1 MKLSLNIGVY
11 ALVIGLLAMV
21 SPALASDEGQAEA
34 LLRDIDRIVAVESQ
48 QGWLI
53 DRLELEDT
61 LPQALQSV
69 CRCRAQERQR
79 ALESARVRFHSEGG
93 DVKTALEAVGGDPD
107 EIEPL
112 LDAHRAVL
120 ILEYALSK
128 ADVDCPLW
136 LGPSAEFRG
145 RQTDRDR
152 FSIYFEGGGLLT
164 LRTNDLE
171 TRYGGGG
178 SSRVLL
184 GYRSGSLAWLMGG
197 ELGGAG
203 LVQPDE
209 PNDQVRFHMFSAVP
223 VALRVHGVLWHVG
236 LEMAPVWSLPVS
248 RDPARLGGRA
258 ALQVGYTPLRRG
270 AWLPGLGFAIAYEH
284 SPAYDGLVIEHIIRA
299 GFRGSFSWDPNHGP

>member
-1 MKLSLNIGVY
+1 MKTSLTAVVCALALSMAG
-11 ALVIGLLAMV
+11 A
-21 SPALASDEGQAEA
+21 ALASGEDQAQA
-34 LLRDIDRIVAVESQ
+34 LLNDIDRIVAVESQ

-69 CRCRAQERQR
+69 CRCGADERQR
-79 ALESARVRFHSEGG
+79 TLELARARFQAKGG
-93 DVKTALEAVGGDPD
+93 DVKGALEAAGGDPD

-120 ILEYALSK
+120 ILEYTLAK
-128 ADVDCPLW
+128 VADDCPLW
-136 LGPSAEFRG
+136 LQPSADFRG
-145 RQTDRDR
+145 RQSDRDR
-152 FSIYFEGGGLLT
+152 FSFYFEGGGLLT

-178 SSRVLL
+178 SSRALL
-184 GYRSGSLAWLMGG
+184 GYRSGALAWLVGG

-209 PNDQVRFHMFSAVP
+209 PNDQVRFHMFSAIP
-223 VALRVHGVLWHVG
+223 VAARVHGVLWHVG
-236 LEMAPVWSLPVS
+236 LELAPVWSLPVS
-248 RDPARLGGRA
+248 RDPARLGGRV

-270 AWLPGLGFAIAYEH
+270 AWLPGLGFAIGYEH
-284 SPAYDGLVIEHIIRA
+284 SPAYDGLVTEHIIRA

>member
-1 MKLSLNIGVY
+1 MKFPLKITLCALWLAACPLIG
-11 ALVIGLLAMV
+11 
-21 SPALASDEGQAEA
+21 SALASEETQAQA
-34 LLRDIDRIVAVESQ
+34 LLFDIDRIVAVESQ
-48 QGWLI
+48 QGWQI
-53 DRLELEDT
+53 DRLELEDV

-69 CRCRAQERQR
+69 CRCNPESRQA
-79 ALESARVRFHSEGG
+79 ALGEAKKRFQAEGG
-93 DVKTALEAVGGDPD
+93 DVKSALEAAGGDPD
-107 EIEPL
+107 EIDSL

-120 ILEYALSK
+120 ILEYTLSK
-128 ADVDCPLW
+128 ADGDCPLW
-136 LGPSAEFRG
+136 LQPSAEFQG

-164 LRTNDLE
+164 LRTNEEE

-184 GYRSGSLAWLMGG
+184 GYRSGAVGWLAGA

-209 PNDQVRFHMFSAVP
+209 ANDQVRFHMFSALPLAV
-223 VALRVHGVLWHVG
+223 RVHGVLWHMG
-236 LEMAPVWSLPVS
+236 LELAPVWSLPVS
-248 RDPARLGGRA
+248 RDPARMGGRA
-258 ALQVGYTPLRRG
+258 ALMLGYTPLRRG

-284 SPAYDGLVIEHIIRA
+284 SPAYDGLVTEHILRA